1 VPTKGAIED
10 KFTSLTASD
19 IKGGTLTNNVSTNS
33 LTVGS
38 GTAITKV
45 LSAAASIDFGA
56 ARAGSCEDSAPI
68 IVQGAQDGDVV
79 QIGVPSSLASIAGT
93 SFTGYVSAANTV
105 KIRRCNSTGSP
116 ASDPSAAIIRVAV
129 MRF

>member
-1 VPTKGAIED
+1 MPTKGAIED

-19 IKGGTLTNNVSTNS
+19 IKGGTITNNISTNS

-38 GTAITKV
+38 GAAITKV
-45 LSAAASIDFGA
+45 LSVTASIDFGA
-56 ARAGSCEDSAPI
+56 TRAGSCEDSNPI

-93 SFTGYVSAANTV
+93 SFTGYVSAADRV
-105 KIRRCNSTGSP
+105 KIRRCNSTGST
-116 ASDPSAAIIRVAV
+116 ASDPNAAIIRVAV